1 MLKVGL
7 FYQGLKI
14 FLKYAE
20 HHSLV
25 CQIKDTKAFE
35 AKCICFFSQF
45 IAISFKSE
53 KNVGNKLYRAA

>member
-1 MLKVGL
+1 MLKIGL
-7 FYQGLKI
+7 FYKGLKI

-35 AKCICFFSQF
+35 AKHICFFSQF
-45 IAISFKSE
+45 IAIFLKSE
-53 KNVGNKLYRAA
+53 QNAVNKLYRAA